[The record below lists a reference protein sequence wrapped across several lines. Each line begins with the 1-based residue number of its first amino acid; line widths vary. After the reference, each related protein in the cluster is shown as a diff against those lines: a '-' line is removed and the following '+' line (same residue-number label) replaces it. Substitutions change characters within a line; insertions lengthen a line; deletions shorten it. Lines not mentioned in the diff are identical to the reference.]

1 MILGPVSLIDCLVFC
16 IYLAPQLL
24 RQAGFFPTAI
34 VVLKAIPFLL
44 LTLPIQFLWNRYCRS
59 YTSHKSSYLKG
70 STIFEDIVIRCVRY
84 AFASIPAD
92 VGRVFFSRDVALPF
106 LRWRMKRHGFD
117 DFPVYWKEET
127 IGEGD
132 AKVKGMWI
140 KQSNEVEPDIVIY
153 YAHGGGFAMGS
164 CYFYFEFLLAWHSLL
179 VDAGYENPAIFALD
193 YSLVPDEVYPAQI
206 LQTLQGYKHVL
217 DEVGD
222 ASKVCVAGDSAGG
235 TLILSMLLEVGIQ
248 VQSQQ
253 ALGAKLGMNKDA
265 LEEVRHNFA
274 IPRLAMLIS
283 PWITLAS
290 SLHFPSPVDYLNRG
304 TLWKYGHEYAGDA
317 MIHGGIASPG
327 RCDDVKLW
335 KAASPE
341 RGYFITYGGEEVLAP
356 DIENFVGRLGA
367 GKVEIEARRFDGG
380 IHAWPVASLFLS
392 STRRKRLYGLR
403 TVVGEIRKR
412 FDKAPAGKVRR
423 NNRRLSD

>member
-1 MILGPVSLIDCLVFC
+1 MILGPVSLIDCAVFC

-24 RQAGFFPTAI
+24 RQAGFFPTAL
-34 VVLKAIPFLL
+34 VVLQTIPFLL
-44 LTLPIQFLWNRYCRS
+44 FVLPVQFFWNRYCRS
-59 YTSHKSSYLKG
+59 YSSHKSSHLKG
-70 STIFEDIVIRCVRY
+70 STIFEDVVIRCVRY
-84 AFASIPAD
+84 AFASIPAN
-92 VGRVFFSRDVALPF
+92 VGRVFFSKEVALPF
-106 LRWRMKRHGFD
+106 LRWRMKRHGYA

-132 AKVKGMWI
+132 AKVNGIWI
-140 KQSNEVEPDIVIY
+140 KQHSDQEPDIVIY

-164 CYFYFEFLLAWHSLL
+164 SYFYFEFLLAWHSLL

-193 YSLVPDEVYPAQI
+193 YSLVPDEVYPTQI

-217 DEVGD
+217 EVAKD

-253 ALGAKLGMNKDA
+253 AMGVKLGKKRGVPGDF
-265 LEEVRHNFA
+265 RPDFA
-274 IPRLAMLIS
+274 IPRMAMLIS

-290 SLHFPSPVDYLNRG
+290 SLHFLSPVDYLNRN
-304 TLWKYGHEYAGDA
+304 TLWKYGHQYAGDT
-317 MIHGGIASPG
+317 MIHGGMASPG

-341 RGYFITYGGEEVLAP
+341 RGYFITYGGDEVLAP
-356 DIENFVGRLGA
+356 DIENFVSRLGA

-403 TVVGEIRKR
+403 TIVGEIRKR
-412 FDKAPAGKVRR
+412 FDKAPAGKARH
-423 NNRRLSD
+423 NGRLSD

>member
-16 IYLAPQLL
+16 IYLTPQLL
-24 RQAGFFPTAI
+24 YQAGFFPTAA
-34 VVLKAIPFLL
+34 VVLRVIPFLL
-44 LTLPIQFLWNRYCRS
+44 VTLPIQFVWNRYCRS
-59 YTSHKSSYLKG
+59 YASHKSSYLKG
-70 STIFEDIVIRCVRY
+70 STIFEDVVIRCVRY
-84 AFASIPAD
+84 AFASIPAN
-92 VGRVFFSRDVALPF
+92 VGRVFFSKDVALPF
-106 LRWRMKRHGFD
+106 LRWRMKRHGYK

-132 AKVKGMWI
+132 AKVKGIWI
-140 KQSNEVEPDIVIY
+140 KQRGEDEPDIVIY

-164 CYFYFEFLLAWHSLL
+164 SYFYFEFLLAWHSLL
-179 VDAGYENPAIFALD
+179 VDAGYQNPAIFALD
-193 YSLVPDEVYPAQI
+193 YSLVPDEIYPTQI

-217 DEVGD
+217 EVAKD

-235 TLILSMLLEVGIQ
+235 TLILSMLLEVGMQ

-253 ALGAKLGMNKDA
+253 AMRVKLGRKGSPDGF
-265 LEEVRHNFA
+265 RPDFA
-274 IPRLAMLIS
+274 IPRMAMLIS

-304 TLWKYGHEYAGDA
+304 TLWKYGHQYAGDT
-317 MIHGGIASPG
+317 MIHGVMASPG

-341 RGYFITYGGEEVLAP
+341 CGYFITYGGEEVLAP

-367 GKVEIEARRFDGG
+367 GKVEIEARRFDGA

-403 TVVGEIRKR
+403 TTVR
-412 FDKAPAGKVRR
+412 FGAWCGFCIVSRQLQAA
-423 NNRRLSD
+423 

>member
-16 IYLAPQLL
+16 IYLTPQLL
-24 RQAGFFPTAI
+24 YQAGFFPTAA
-34 VVLKAIPFLL
+34 VVLRVIPFLL
-44 LTLPIQFLWNRYCRS
+44 VTLPIQFVWNRYCRS
-59 YTSHKSSYLKG
+59 YASHKSSYLKG
-70 STIFEDIVIRCVRY
+70 STIFEDVVVRCVRY
-84 AFASIPAD
+84 AFASIPAN
-92 VGRVFFSRDVALPF
+92 VGRVFFSKDVALPF
-106 LRWRMKRHGFD
+106 LRWRMKRHGYK
-117 DFPVYWKEET
+117 DFPVYWKET
-127 IGEGD
+127 IEEGD
-132 AKVKGMWI
+132 AKVKGIWI
-140 KQSNEVEPDIVIY
+140 KQRGEDEPDIVIY

-164 CYFYFEFLLAWHSLL
+164 SYFYFEFLLAWHSLL
-179 VDAGYENPAIFALD
+179 VDAGYQNPAIFALD
-193 YSLVPDEVYPAQI
+193 YSLVPDEIYPTQI

-217 DEVGD
+217 EVAKD

-235 TLILSMLLEVGIQ
+235 TLILSMLLEVGMQ

-253 ALGAKLGMNKDA
+253 AMGVKLGKKGMPEGIRPD
-265 LEEVRHNFA
+265 FA
-274 IPRLAMLIS
+274 IPRMAMLIS

-304 TLWKYGHEYAGDA
+304 TLWKYGHQYAGDT
-317 MIHGGIASPG
+317 MIHGGMASPG

-367 GKVEIEARRFDGG
+367 GKVEIEARRFDGA

-403 TVVGEIRKR
+403 TIVGEIRKR
-412 FDKAPAGKVRR
+412 FDKAPAGKVKWDG
-423 NNRRLSD
+423 RLSD

>member
-24 RQAGFFPTAI
+24 HQAGFLSTA
-34 VVLKAIPFLL
+34 VAVLRAIPFLL
-44 LTLPIQFLWNRYCRS
+44 LTLPIQFVWNRYCRS
-59 YTSHKSSYLKG
+59 YASHKSSYLKG
-70 STIFEDIVIRCVRY
+70 STIFEDVVIRCVRY

-92 VGRVFFSRDVALPF
+92 VGRVFFSKDVALPF
-106 LRWRMKRHGFD
+106 LRWRMKRHGIEE
-117 DFPVYWKEET
+117 FPVYWKEET

-132 AKVKGMWI
+132 AKVKGIWI
-140 KQSNEVEPDIVIY
+140 KQRSEDEPDIVIY

-164 CYFYFEFLLAWHSLL
+164 SYFYFEFLLAWHSLL

-193 YSLVPDEVYPAQI
+193 YSLVPDEIYPTQI

-217 DEVGD
+217 DVAKD

-253 ALGAKLGMNKDA
+253 AMGVKLGKKGA
-265 LEEVRHNFA
+265 REEIRRNFA
-274 IPRLAMLIS
+274 IPRMAMLIS

-304 TLWKYGHEYAGDA
+304 TLWKYGHQYAGDT
-317 MIHGGIASPG
+317 MIHGGMASPG

-335 KAASPE
+335 KAAEPE

-403 TVVGEIRKR
+403 TIVGEIRKR
-412 FDKAPAGKVRR
+412 FDRAPAGKARR
-423 NNRRLSD
+423 DGGLSV

>member
-1 MILGPVSLIDCLVFC
+1 MILGPVSLIDCIVFC
-16 IYLAPQLL
+16 IYLTPQLL
-24 RQAGFFPTAI
+24 YQAGFFPTAA
-34 VVLKAIPFLL
+34 VVLRVIPFLL
-44 LTLPIQFLWNRYCRS
+44 ITLPIQFVWNRYCRS
-59 YTSHKSSYLKG
+59 YASHKSSYLKG
-70 STIFEDIVIRCVRY
+70 STIFEDVVIRCVRY
-84 AFASIPAD
+84 AFASIPAN
-92 VGRVFFSRDVALPF
+92 VGRVFFSKDVALPF
-106 LRWRMKRHGFD
+106 LRWRMKRHGFK

-132 AKVKGMWI
+132 AKVKGIWI
-140 KQSNEVEPDIVIY
+140 KQRGEEEPDIVIY

-164 CYFYFEFLLAWHSLL
+164 SYFYFEFLLAWHSLL
-179 VDAGYENPAIFALD
+179 VDAGYQNPAIFALD
-193 YSLVPDEVYPAQI
+193 YSLVPDEIYPTQI

-217 DEVGD
+217 EVAKD

-235 TLILSMLLEVGIQ
+235 TLILSMLLEVGMQ

-253 ALGAKLGMNKDA
+253 AMRVKLGRKGSPDGFGPD
-265 LEEVRHNFA
+265 FA
-274 IPRLAMLIS
+274 IPRMAMLIS

-304 TLWKYGHEYAGDA
+304 TLWKYGHQYAGDT
-317 MIHGGIASPG
+317 MIHGVMASPG

-341 RGYFITYGGEEVLAP
+341 CGYFITYGGEEVLAP

-367 GKVEIEARRFDGG
+367 GKVEIEARRFDGA

-403 TVVGEIRKR
+403 TIVGEIRKR
-412 FDKAPAGKVRR
+412 FDKAPAGKVKWDG
-423 NNRRLSD
+423 RLSD

>member
-24 RQAGFFPTAI
+24 YQAGFFPTAA
-34 VVLKAIPFLL
+34 VVIRVIPFLL
-44 LTLPIQFLWNRYCRS
+44 VTLPIQFVWNRYCRS
-59 YTSHKSSYLKG
+59 YASHKSSYLKG
-70 STIFEDIVIRCVRY
+70 STIFEDVVIRCVRY
-84 AFASIPAD
+84 AFASIPAN
-92 VGRVFFSRDVALPF
+92 VGRVFFSKDVALPF
-106 LRWRMKRHGFD
+106 LRWRMKRHGFK

-132 AKVKGMWI
+132 AKVKGIWI
-140 KQSNEVEPDIVIY
+140 KQRGEDEPDIVIY

-164 CYFYFEFLLAWHSLL
+164 SYFYFEFLLAWHSLL
-179 VDAGYENPAIFALD
+179 VDAGYQNPAIFALD
-193 YSLVPDEVYPAQI
+193 YSLVPDEIYPTQI

-217 DEVGD
+217 EVAKD

-235 TLILSMLLEVGIQ
+235 TLILSMLLEKGMPEGIRP
-248 VQSQQ
+248 
-253 ALGAKLGMNKDA
+253 D
-265 LEEVRHNFA
+265 FA
-274 IPRLAMLIS
+274 IPRMAMLIS

-304 TLWKYGHEYAGDA
+304 TLWKYGHQYAGDT
-317 MIHGGIASPG
+317 MIHGGMASPG

-367 GKVEIEARRFDGG
+367 GKVEIEARRFDGA

-403 TVVGEIRKR
+403 TIVGEIRKR
-412 FDKAPAGKVRR
+412 FDKAPAGKVKWDG
-423 NNRRLSD
+423 RLSD

>member
-16 IYLAPQLL
+16 IYLTPQLL
-24 RQAGFFPTAI
+24 YQAGFFPTAA
-34 VVLKAIPFLL
+34 VVLRVIPFLL
-44 LTLPIQFLWNRYCRS
+44 ITLPIQFVWNRYCRS
-59 YTSHKSSYLKG
+59 YASHKSSYLKG
-70 STIFEDIVIRCVRY
+70 STIFEDVVIRCVRY
-84 AFASIPAD
+84 AFASIPAN
-92 VGRVFFSRDVALPF
+92 VGRVFFSKDVALPF
-106 LRWRMKRHGFD
+106 LRWRMKRHGFK

-132 AKVKGMWI
+132 AKVKGIWI
-140 KQSNEVEPDIVIY
+140 KQRGEDEPDIVIY

-164 CYFYFEFLLAWHSLL
+164 SYFYFEFLLAWHSLL
-179 VDAGYENPAIFALD
+179 VDAGYQNPAIFALD
-193 YSLVPDEVYPAQI
+193 YSLVPDEIYPTQI

-217 DEVGD
+217 EVAKD

-235 TLILSMLLEVGIQ
+235 TLILSMLLEVGMQ

-253 ALGAKLGMNKDA
+253 AMRVKLGRKGSPDGF
-265 LEEVRHNFA
+265 RPDFA
-274 IPRLAMLIS
+274 IPRMAMLIS

-304 TLWKYGHEYAGDA
+304 TLWKYGHQYAGDT
-317 MIHGGIASPG
+317 MIHGVMASPG

-341 RGYFITYGGEEVLAP
+341 CGYFITYGGEEVLAP

-367 GKVEIEARRFDGG
+367 GKVEIEARRFDGA

-403 TVVGEIRKR
+403 TIVGEIRKR
-412 FDKAPAGKVRR
+412 FDKAPAGKVKWDG
-423 NNRRLSD
+423 RLSD

>member
-16 IYLAPQLL
+16 IYLTPQLL
-24 RQAGFFPTAI
+24 YQAGFFPTAA
-34 VVLKAIPFLL
+34 VVLRVIPFLL
-44 LTLPIQFLWNRYCRS
+44 VTLPIQFVWNRYCRS
-59 YTSHKSSYLKG
+59 YASHKSSYLKG
-70 STIFEDIVIRCVRY
+70 STIFEDVVIRCVRY
-84 AFASIPAD
+84 AFASIPAN
-92 VGRVFFSRDVALPF
+92 VGRVFFSKDVALPF
-106 LRWRMKRHGFD
+106 LRWRMKRHGYK

-132 AKVKGMWI
+132 AKVKGIWI
-140 KQSNEVEPDIVIY
+140 KQRGEDEPDIVIY

-164 CYFYFEFLLAWHSLL
+164 SYFYFEFLLAWHSLL
-179 VDAGYENPAIFALD
+179 VDAGYQNPAIFALD
-193 YSLVPDEVYPAQI
+193 YSLVPDEIYPTQI

-217 DEVGD
+217 EVAKD

-235 TLILSMLLEVGIQ
+235 TLILSMLLEVGMQ

-253 ALGAKLGMNKDA
+253 AMRVKLGRKGSPDGF
-265 LEEVRHNFA
+265 RPDFA
-274 IPRLAMLIS
+274 IPRMAMLIS

-304 TLWKYGHEYAGDA
+304 TLWKYGHQYAGDT
-317 MIHGGIASPG
+317 MIHGVMASPG

-341 RGYFITYGGEEVLAP
+341 CGYFITYGGEEVLAP

-367 GKVEIEARRFDGG
+367 GKVEIEARRFDGA

-403 TVVGEIRKR
+403 TIVGEIRKR
-412 FDKAPAGKVRR
+412 FDKAPAGKVKWDG
-423 NNRRLSD
+423 RLSD

>member
-16 IYLAPQLL
+16 IYLTPQLL
-24 RQAGFFPTAI
+24 YQAGFFPTAA
-34 VVLKAIPFLL
+34 VVLRVIPFLL
-44 LTLPIQFLWNRYCRS
+44 VTLPIQFVWNRYCRS
-59 YTSHKSSYLKG
+59 YASHKSSYLKG
-70 STIFEDIVIRCVRY
+70 STIFEDVVIRCVRY
-84 AFASIPAD
+84 AFASIPAN
-92 VGRVFFSRDVALPF
+92 VGRVFFSKDVALPF
-106 LRWRMKRHGFD
+106 LRWRMKRHGFK

-132 AKVKGMWI
+132 AKVKGIWI
-140 KQSNEVEPDIVIY
+140 KQRGEDEPDIVIY

-164 CYFYFEFLLAWHSLL
+164 SYFYFEFLLAWHSLL
-179 VDAGYENPAIFALD
+179 VDAGYQNPAIFALD
-193 YSLVPDEVYPAQI
+193 YSLVPDEIYPTQI

-217 DEVGD
+217 EVAKD

-235 TLILSMLLEVGIQ
+235 TLILSMLLEVGMQ

-253 ALGAKLGMNKDA
+253 AMRVKLGRKGSPDGF
-265 LEEVRHNFA
+265 RPDFA
-274 IPRLAMLIS
+274 IPRMAMLIS

-304 TLWKYGHEYAGDA
+304 TLWKYGHQYAGDT
-317 MIHGGIASPG
+317 MIHGVMASPG

-341 RGYFITYGGEEVLAP
+341 CGYFITYGGEEVLAP

-367 GKVEIEARRFDGG
+367 GKVEIEARRFDGA

-403 TVVGEIRKR
+403 TIVGEIRKR
-412 FDKAPAGKVRR
+412 FDKAPAGKVKWDG
-423 NNRRLSD
+423 RLSD

>member
-16 IYLAPQLL
+16 IYLTPQLL
-24 RQAGFFPTAI
+24 YQAGFFPTAA
-34 VVLKAIPFLL
+34 VVLRVIPFLL
-44 LTLPIQFLWNRYCRS
+44 ITLPIQFVWNRYCRS
-59 YTSHKSSYLKG
+59 YASHKSSYLKG
-70 STIFEDIVIRCVRY
+70 STIFEDVVIRCVRY
-84 AFASIPAD
+84 AFASIPAN
-92 VGRVFFSRDVALPF
+92 VGRVFFSKDVALPF
-106 LRWRMKRHGFD
+106 LRWRMKRHGYK

-132 AKVKGMWI
+132 AKVKGIWI
-140 KQSNEVEPDIVIY
+140 KQRGEDEPDIVIY

-164 CYFYFEFLLAWHSLL
+164 SYFYFEFLLAWHSLL
-179 VDAGYENPAIFALD
+179 VDAGYQNPAIFALD
-193 YSLVPDEVYPAQI
+193 YSLVPDEIYPTQI

-217 DEVGD
+217 EVAKD

-235 TLILSMLLEVGIQ
+235 TLILSMLLEVGMQ

-253 ALGAKLGMNKDA
+253 AMRVKLGRKGSPDGF
-265 LEEVRHNFA
+265 RPDFA
-274 IPRLAMLIS
+274 IPRMAMLIS

-304 TLWKYGHEYAGDA
+304 TLWKYGHQYAGDT
-317 MIHGGIASPG
+317 MIHGVMASPG

-341 RGYFITYGGEEVLAP
+341 CGYFITYGGEEVLAP

-367 GKVEIEARRFDGG
+367 GKVEIEARRFDGA

-403 TVVGEIRKR
+403 TIVGEIRKR
-412 FDKAPAGKVRR
+412 FDKAPAGKVKWDG
-423 NNRRLSD
+423 RLSD

>member
-16 IYLAPQLL
+16 IYLTPQLL
-24 RQAGFFPTAI
+24 YQAGFFPTAA
-34 VVLKAIPFLL
+34 VVLRVIPFLL
-44 LTLPIQFLWNRYCRS
+44 VTLPIQFVWNRYCRS
-59 YTSHKSSYLKG
+59 YASHKSSYLKG
-70 STIFEDIVIRCVRY
+70 STIFEDVVIRCVRY
-84 AFASIPAD
+84 AFASIPAN
-92 VGRVFFSRDVALPF
+92 VGRVFFSKDVALPF
-106 LRWRMKRHGFD
+106 LRWRMKRHGYK

-132 AKVKGMWI
+132 AKVKGIWI
-140 KQSNEVEPDIVIY
+140 KQRGEDEPDIVIY

-164 CYFYFEFLLAWHSLL
+164 SYFYFEFLLAWHSLL
-179 VDAGYENPAIFALD
+179 VDAGYQNPAIFALD
-193 YSLVPDEVYPAQI
+193 YSLVPDEIYPTQI

-217 DEVGD
+217 EVAKD

-235 TLILSMLLEVGIQ
+235 TLILSMLLEVGMQ

-253 ALGAKLGMNKDA
+253 AMRVKLGRKGSPDGF
-265 LEEVRHNFA
+265 RPDFA
-274 IPRLAMLIS
+274 IPRMAMLIS

-304 TLWKYGHEYAGDA
+304 TLWKYGHQYAGDT
-317 MIHGGIASPG
+317 MIHGVMASPG

-341 RGYFITYGGEEVLAP
+341 CGYFITYGGEEVLAP

-367 GKVEIEARRFDGG
+367 GKVEIEARRFDGA

-403 TVVGEIRKR
+403 TIVGEIRKR
-412 FDKAPAGKVRR
+412 FDKAPAGKVKWDE
-423 NNRRLSD
+423 RLSD

>member
-16 IYLAPQLL
+16 IYLTPQLL
-24 RQAGFFPTAI
+24 YQAGFFPTAA
-34 VVLKAIPFLL
+34 VVLRVIPFLL
-44 LTLPIQFLWNRYCRS
+44 VTLPIQFVWNRYCRS
-59 YTSHKSSYLKG
+59 YASHKSSYLKG
-70 STIFEDIVIRCVRY
+70 STIFEDVMIRCVRY
-84 AFASIPAD
+84 AFASIPAN
-92 VGRVFFSRDVALPF
+92 VGRVFFSKDVALPF
-106 LRWRMKRHGFD
+106 LRWRMKRHGFK
-117 DFPVYWKEET
+117 DFPVNWKEET

-132 AKVKGMWI
+132 TKVKGIWI
-140 KQSNEVEPDIVIY
+140 KQRGEDEPDIVIY

-164 CYFYFEFLLAWHSLL
+164 SYFYFEFLLAWHSLL
-179 VDAGYENPAIFALD
+179 VDAGYQNPAIFALD
-193 YSLVPDEVYPAQI
+193 YSLVPDEIYPTQI

-217 DEVGD
+217 EVAKD

-235 TLILSMLLEVGIQ
+235 TLILSMLLEVGMQ

-253 ALGAKLGMNKDA
+253 AMRVKLGRKGSPDGF
-265 LEEVRHNFA
+265 RPDFA
-274 IPRLAMLIS
+274 IPRMAMLIS

-304 TLWKYGHEYAGDA
+304 TLWKYGHQYAGDT
-317 MIHGGIASPG
+317 MIHGVMASPG

-341 RGYFITYGGEEVLAP
+341 CGYFITYGGEEVLAP

-367 GKVEIEARRFDGG
+367 GKVEIEARRFDGA

-403 TVVGEIRKR
+403 TIVGEIRKR
-412 FDKAPAGKVRR
+412 FDKAPAGKVKWDG
-423 NNRRLSD
+423 RLSD

>member
-16 IYLAPQLL
+16 IYLTPQLL
-24 RQAGFFPTAI
+24 YQAGFFPTAA
-34 VVLKAIPFLL
+34 VVLRVIPFLL
-44 LTLPIQFLWNRYCRS
+44 VTLPIQFVWNRYCRS
-59 YTSHKSSYLKG
+59 YASHKSSYLKG
-70 STIFEDIVIRCVRY
+70 STIFEDVVIRCVRY
-84 AFASIPAD
+84 AFASIPAN
-92 VGRVFFSRDVALPF
+92 VGRVFFSKDVALPF
-106 LRWRMKRHGFD
+106 LIWRMKRHGFK

-132 AKVKGMWI
+132 AKVKGIWI
-140 KQSNEVEPDIVIY
+140 KQRGEDEPDIVIY

-164 CYFYFEFLLAWHSLL
+164 SYFYFEFLLAWHSLL
-179 VDAGYENPAIFALD
+179 VDAGYQNPAIFALD
-193 YSLVPDEVYPAQI
+193 YSLVPDEIYPTQI

-217 DEVGD
+217 EVAKD

-235 TLILSMLLEVGIQ
+235 TLILSMLLEVGMQ

-253 ALGAKLGMNKDA
+253 AMRVKLGRKGSPEGLRPD
-265 LEEVRHNFA
+265 FA
-274 IPRLAMLIS
+274 IPRMAMLIS

-304 TLWKYGHEYAGDA
+304 TLWKYGHQYAGDT
-317 MIHGGIASPG
+317 MIHGGMASPG

-367 GKVEIEARRFDGG
+367 GKVEIEARRFDGA

-403 TVVGEIRKR
+403 TIVGEIRKR
-412 FDKAPAGKVRR
+412 FDKAPAGKVKWDG
-423 NNRRLSD
+423 RLSD

>member
-16 IYLAPQLL
+16 FYLAPQLL
-24 RQAGFFPTAI
+24 HQAGFFPTAL

-44 LTLPIQFLWNRYCRS
+44 FTLPLQFVWNRYFRS
-59 YTSHKSSYLKG
+59 YSSHKSSHLKG

-84 AFASIPAD
+84 AFATIPAN

-106 LRWRMKRHGFD
+106 LKWRMKRHGFK

-127 IGEGD
+127 MGEGD
-132 AKVKGMWI
+132 AKVKGIWI
-140 KQSNEVEPDIVIY
+140 KQNCEVEPDIVIY
-153 YAHGGGFAMGS
+153 YAHGGGFAMGTS
-164 CYFYFEFLLAWHSLL
+164 YFYFEFLLAWHSLL

-193 YSLVPDEVYPAQI
+193 YSLVPDEVYPTQI

-217 DEVGD
+217 EEVED
-222 ASKVCVAGDSAGG
+222 ASKVCVAGDSAGA

-248 VQSQQ
+248 VQNQQ
-253 ALGAKLGMNKDA
+253 AMGAKLGMSKHD
-265 LEEVRHNFA
+265 LEDIRPKFA
-274 IPRLAMLIS
+274 IPQMAMLIS

-290 SLHFPSPVDYLNRG
+290 SLHFPSRVDYLNRG
-304 TLWKYGHEYAGDA
+304 TLWKYANQYAGDA
-317 MIHGGIASPG
+317 MIHGGVASPG

-341 RGYFITYGGEEVLAP
+341 RGYFITYGSDEVLAP
-356 DIENFVGRLGA
+356 DIESFVERLGA

-392 STRRKRLYGLR
+392 STRRKRLYGLQ
-403 TVVGEIRKR
+403 TIVGEIRKR
-412 FDKAPAGKVRR
+412 FDKAPAGKVRQR
-423 NNRRLSD
+423 KRLSD